1 MASQLIANWIEAP
14 NAGLSRF
21 GNSLVTER
29 RLHGWIDQFPVYAV
43 LDDADHVGLTPR
55 ASFIQHPVRAH
66 STPRDW
72 LTGSDDCGV
81 LQCTRTPP
89 RKHRILSWQ
98 PTNLIAFALNLG

>member
-1 MASQLIANWIEAP
+1 VEN
-14 NAGLSRF
+14 
-21 GNSLVTER
+21 
-29 RLHGWIDQFPVYAV
+29 
-43 LDDADHVGLTPR
+43 HVGLT
-55 ASFIQHPVRAH
+55 AALGFTQHPLRAR

-72 LTGSDDCGV
+72 LTGSDDCGA